1 MGAVKGDTR
10 ILGSSPNIIP
20 IVVIVIFRFFSI
32 SSFPT
37 NQQCPPGT
45 ESRGKFSASTK
56 SWALRAS
63 FKAGF
68 RV

>member
-1 MGAVKGDTR
+1 MGAIKGDTR
-10 ILGSSPNIIP
+10 ILGSSPNLIP
-20 IVVIVIFRFFSI
+20 IVIVISRFFST